1 MVKVFGSLVN
11 NITILSFANPG
22 GEPIKAHSLVNN
34 VSMLGFANSGG
45 EFIKAHGLSSQH

>member
-22 GEPIKAHSLVNN
+22 GEVPI
-34 VSMLGFANSGG
+34 LGYRLPS
-45 EFIKAHGLSSQH
+45 ILILMGLIFGKIARLTHLILFG